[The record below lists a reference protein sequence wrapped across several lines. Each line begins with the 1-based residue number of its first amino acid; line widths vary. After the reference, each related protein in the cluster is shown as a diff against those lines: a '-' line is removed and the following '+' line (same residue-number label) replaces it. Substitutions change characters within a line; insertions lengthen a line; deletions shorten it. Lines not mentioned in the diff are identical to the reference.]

1 MHLPLL
7 FTFQSLLIF
16 FQCSKGFGAEDE
28 DRDHRNPRHKSRSNV
43 SLFPDYAGLGYG
55 AKHDRTQQ
63 EDLQDEFNFLCIVVL
78 GVPILVL

>member
-1 MHLPLL
+1 MRIEITVTHVISPVPMSPS
-7 FTFQSLLIF
+7 FQTT
-16 FQCSKGFGAEDE
+16 
-28 DRDHRNPRHKSRSNV
+28 
-43 SLFPDYAGLGYG
+43 LGYG